1 MSKRTKIIATIGP
14 ASSSPAVIA
23 KLIKAG
29 MDAARLNFSHGE
41 RKDHIRR
48 IRLIKQ
54 ASLRAGKPIAIIQD
68 LQGPKLRVGMMQN
81 DGVTLKRGDL
91 VTITTKK
98 ILGTERMISIT
109 YPRLTKDLRSGD
121 IILFDDGKLEA
132 RVVRRSGSDLQC
144 KVVRGGVLKSH
155 KGVNLPGAHLT
166 LPSLSRKDKDDL
178 LFGIQHGVDYI
189 ALSFVRTASD
199 IETTRAFIRKAGANI
214 PIIAKIEKPEAID
227 NLEEI
232 IHAADGIM
240 VARGDLGVE
249 MSPEQVP
256 LLQKLIIR
264 ACNDAEKPVIT
275 ATQMLESMIETPQ
288 PTRAEA
294 SDVANAILDGT
305 DCVMLSGE
313 TAVGKHP
320 VQAVTV
326 MARIAEQAETSLEPL
341 PPDRHIGGMD
351 ESVAHAACRAAAEQH
366 ARAIVTFTQTG
377 STALLVSK
385 HRPAAD
391 IIAPTPFERVARKV
405 SLYWGVIPVIL
416 KAMKTTDA
424 MIRGVES
431 IMLEKDLAGKRD
443 LIVITAG
450 VPIGVAGS
458 TNMMKLHRVGELKG
472 LEANRRRKETV
483 RRYRIEKGLP

>member
-1 MSKRTKIIATIGP
+1 MPKRTKIIATIGP

-23 KLIKAG
+23 KLIHAG

-41 RKDHIRR
+41 RKDHITR
-48 IRLIKQ
+48 IRLIRQ
-54 ASLRAGKPIAIIQD
+54 ASISVGKPIAIIQD
-68 LQGPKLRVGMMQN
+68 LQGPKLRVGNMQN
-81 DGVTLKRGDL
+81 DGVALKRGAI
-91 VTITTKK
+91 VTLTAKK
-98 ILGTERMISIT
+98 VVGTSSLISIT
-109 YPRLTKDLRSGD
+109 YSRLAKDLRPGD
-121 IILFDDGKLEA
+121 TVLFDDGRLEL
-132 RVVRRSGSDLQC
+132 RVLRRSGNGLQC
-144 KVVRGGVLKSH
+144 KVIRGGTLKSH
-155 KGVNLPGAHLT
+155 KGVNLPGANLT
-166 LPSLSRKDKDDL
+166 LPSLSPKDRQDI
-178 LFGIQHGVDYI
+178 LFGIGRGVDYI
-189 ALSFVRTASD
+189 ALSFVRSASD
-199 IETTRAFIRKAGANI
+199 IEATRSFIRKAGADI
-214 PIIAKIEKPEAID
+214 PIIAKIEKPEAIR
-227 NLEEI
+227 NLDEI
-232 IHAADGIM
+232 IQAADGIM

-264 ACNDAEKPVIT
+264 VCNDAEKPVIT
-275 ATQMLESMIETPQ
+275 ATQMLESMIENPQ

-320 VQAVTV
+320 VQAISV
-326 MARIAEQAETSLEPL
+326 MARIAVQAETSLDPI
-341 PPDRHIGGMD
+341 PPDKHIGGLD

-366 ARAIVTFTQTG
+366 VRAIVTFTQSG

-416 KAMKTTDA
+416 KTKKTTDD
-424 MIRGVES
+424 MIRSVEA
-431 IMLEKDLAGKRD
+431 IMLEKDLARKRD

-458 TNMMKLHRVGELKG
+458 TNMMKIHRVGELKG
-472 LEANRRRKETV
+472 LEADRVRKVTV